1 MPARF
6 VAEREYQR
14 FEVDPDFRVGVH
26 VVGRLLD
33 AAIEG
38 PSPDTEFDRLIA
50 RLDGAERL
58 HPLTVRLSA

>member
-6 VAEREYQR
+6 LAEREYQR
-14 FEVDPDFRVGVH
+14 FEVDPDFHIGLH

-38 PSPDTEFDRLIA
+38 PCPDSELDRLVA
-50 RLDGAERL
+50 RLNGAEQL
-58 HPLTVRLSA
+58 HPLTVRLRA